1 MRSSQLHAP
10 TLKEVPRDA
19 EVVSHQLLV
28 RGGYIRRVAAG
39 VYNFLPLGHRVLMKV
54 AQIVREEMN
63 RSGAQEI
70 LMPMIQPAELW
81 KESDRWAQYGPE
93 MMRLKDRK
101 NGDFCLGPTHEEV
114 IVDLVRRDVR
124 SWRSLPIN
132 LYQIQSK
139 FRDEIRPRAGLLRG
153 REFMM
158 KDAYSFDVDEQ
169 AAGRSYDAMFDSYQR
184 IFNRC
189 GLNFRPV
196 EADTGAIGGSRS
208 HEFQVLVDSG
218 EDAIVGCS
226 GCNYA
231 ANVEQA
237 ELKAHAPIQGLDG
250 LLTAVETPD
259 VRTMQAVAEFFDT
272 ALTHCVKSLMLIA
285 DEVPVLAL
293 LRGDHELNEIKL
305 KKCMGVSTLRM
316 ASDKEIRTHLKCS
329 SGEVGPVGTELA
341 IYADESLKEG
351 KGLIC
356 GANEAAKHLTG
367 LQFERDV
374 PQAQFADLRLARDG
388 DQCGRCGEGLIAYRG
403 IEVGHVFFLGT
414 KYSEAMKC
422 NILDENG
429 REVPM
434 VMGCYGIGV
443 SRVLAAAVEQHH
455 DGNGICWPKSI
466 APFQVAVLPL
476 QIKREDVREAAEK
489 IYRALQE
496 KGVDVLI
503 DDRDERVGSKFK
515 DADLLGAP
523 VRIAIGGKGLDKGEV
538 EVRSRRDSSSTM
550 ISIESIIEETM
561 RRLEAAP

>member
-63 RSGAQEI
+63 RSGAQEV
-70 LMPMIQPAELW
+70 LMPLIQPAELW
-81 KESDRWAQYGPE
+81 QESDRWAQYGPE

-124 SWRSLPIN
+124 SWRALPIN

-169 AAGRSYDAMFDSYQR
+169 AAGRSYDAMYAAYQR

-226 GCNYA
+226 ACDYA

-237 ELKAHAPIQGLDG
+237 EVVAEGPFIGVDAPLASVD
-250 LLTAVETPD
+250 TPD
-259 VRTMQAVAEFFDT
+259 VKTMLEVAGFFET
-272 ALTHCVKSLMLIA
+272 SLETCVKSLLLIA

-293 LRGDHELNEIKL
+293 VRGDHDLNEIKL
-305 KKCMGVSTLRM
+305 KKMTGAVTLRM
-316 ASDKEIRTHLKCS
+316 ASDKEIHRHLGCAP
-329 SGEVGPVGTELA
+329 GEIGPVNVDFA
-341 IYADESLKEG
+341 IYADDSLKHG
-351 KGLIC
+351 VGLIC
-356 GANEAAKHLTG
+356 GANQAATHLTG
-367 LQFERDV
+367 LQLERDV
-374 PQAQFADLRLARDG
+374 PVAKFGDLRLAQDG
-388 DQCGRCGEGLIAYRG
+388 DGCGKCGSRLTAYRG

-422 NILDENG
+422 NILDETG

-455 DGNGICWPKSI
+455 DAHGICWPKSI

-476 QIKREDVREAAEK
+476 QIKRDDVREAAER
-489 IYRALQE
+489 IYRSLQE

-538 EVRSRRDSSSTM
+538 EVRSRRDSASTM
-550 ISIESIIEETM
+550 IPIDEIIEETM
-561 RRLEAAP
+561 SRLKAAP

>member
-63 RSGAQEI
+63 RSGAQEV
-70 LMPMIQPAELW
+70 LMPLIQPAELW
-81 KESDRWAQYGPE
+81 QESDRWSQYGPE

-124 SWRSLPIN
+124 SWRALPIN

-169 AAGRSYDAMFDSYQR
+169 AASRSYDAMYEAYQR

-226 GCNYA
+226 ACDYA

-237 ELKAHAPIQGLDG
+237 EVLAEAPVVGVDAP
-250 LLTAVETPD
+250 LTAVDTPD
-259 VRTMQAVAEFFDT
+259 VKTMQEVAGFFDT
-272 ALTHCVKSLMLIA
+272 PLNTCVKSLLLIA

-293 LRGDHELNEIKL
+293 VRGDHDLNEIKL
-305 KKCMGVSTLRM
+305 KKLIGATVLRM
-316 ASDKEIRTHLKCS
+316 ASDKEIRTHLGCS
-329 SGEVGPVGTELA
+329 TGEVGPIGTELA
-341 IYADESLKEG
+341 IYADESLKHG
-351 KGLIC
+351 VGMIC
-356 GANEAAKHLTG
+356 GANQSITHLTG
-367 LQFERDV
+367 LQFKRDV
-374 PQAQFADLRLARDG
+374 SGATFADLRLARDG
-388 DQCGRCGEGLIAYRG
+388 DGCGRCGAPLTAYRG

-422 NILDENG
+422 NILDETG
-429 REVPM
+429 RDVPM

-455 DGNGICWPKSI
+455 DSNGICWPKSI
-466 APFQVAVLPL
+466 APFQVVVLPL
-476 QIKREDVREAAEK
+476 QIKRDDVRAAADK

-496 KGVDVLI
+496 KGIDVLI

-538 EVRSRRDSSSTM
+538 EVRSRRDSASTM
-550 ISIESIIEETM
+550 IPIDHIIAETM
-561 RRLEAAP
+561 ARLEVAP